1 MSKFWNFKNV
11 SETEGELTLYGT
23 IAESSW
29 WDDVVSSKQFA
40 TDLKALGNVTQ
51 ITVRINSGGGDVF
64 AGHAIYALLKDHPAN
79 VTVKVDGIAAS
90 AASVIAMA
98 GNEIIVPASSF
109 MMIHNPSS
117 IAYGEAKDFTKMAT
131 TLNTI
136 KDGIISA
143 YMAKT
148 GKDKEE
154 ISILMDNETWM
165 TGEDAVREG
174 FADKVSS
181 DISAENDPVLNGNLL
196 IINNISHDLSK
207 FKTIPNLNHFSPSAQ
222 QAQASKPQPVAN
234 INNEKEGDTHMF
246 KDINELR
253 NAYPDLV
260 KQIEDAAK
268 EEGTKTE
275 RARIQDIE
283 KISKNLDPKLVNE
296 AKFEKPVDAKD
307 LAFQAL
313 QQDNGKGTKYLADAE
328 ADASASGAAGVTA
341 DPLVQK
347 TDEEKQAAENKAVD
361 NIAAGANKRRAR

>member
-1 MSKFWNFKNV
+1 MSNFWNFKNV

-98 GNEIIVPASSF
+98 GNEIIIPASSF

-136 KDGIISA
+136 KEGIINA
-143 YMAKT
+143 YVSKT
-148 GKDKEE
+148 GKDKKA

-181 DISAENDPVLNGNLL
+181 DTAENDPVLNGNLL
-196 IINNISHDLSK
+196 IINNVSHDLSK
-207 FKTIPNLNHFSPSAQ
+207 FKTIPNLKHFLPSAQ
-222 QAQASKPQPVAN
+222 QSQTSKPQPVAN
-234 INNEKEGDTHMF
+234 VKDKMAGYKPMF
-246 KDINELR
+246 KDVNELR
-253 NAYPDLV
+253 NACPDLV
-260 KQIEDAAK
+260 KQIEDAAR
-268 EEGTKTE
+268 EDGTKAE
-275 RARIQDIE
+275 RTRIQNIE
-283 KISKNLDPKLVNE
+283 KISKNLDSKLVNK
-296 AKFEKPVDAKD
+296 AKFEEPMNAEK

-313 QQDNGKGTKYLADAE
+313 QNDNSKGQQYLNNARYDSYE
-328 ADASASGAAGVTA
+328 SGANEVAASPISQSTA
-341 DPLVQK
+341 
-347 TDEEKQAAENKAVD
+347 EEKATAENKAAE
-361 NIAAGANKRRAR
+361 NIAAGGNKMRAK